1 MIYRKEYYKHPYY
14 FFLKEGRE
22 KITLYYSVENTLSEA
37 RKRDKKI
44 DFNKK
49 DKKYVEKELTKI
61 FQDKK
66 LKSTNDVEKRLSN
79 IKSEIDELVD
89 YDGTFLNSKI
99 PILNPKLSPKGTTDQ
114 EVVAT
119 RQTNNPVTR
128 GLTRVYWGESEDE
141 EGNVVSE
148 VDLSDTFGGLETQ
161 DLNGPK
167 TFEKFHRDF
176 ELPAE
181 EAAERTRQ
189 QGKEPDPREHKKK
202 LKRVPKKIKNNKNY
216 IDTLTLVERRKLEE
230 ERKEKM
236 RKMVE
241 DMVLGK
247 KSKDTEI
254 NKKDSVMSKLLT
266 KNLESIKKIAEKEGI
281 SLSELN
287 KILKK
292 SE

>member
-1 MIYRKEYYKHPYY
+1 MLYRKEYYKHPYY
-14 FFLKEGRE
+14 FFLKEGKE
-22 KITLYYSVENTLSEA
+22 TITLYFSVENTLSEA
-37 RKRDKKI
+37 RKKDEKVT
-44 DFNKK
+44 FNKK
-49 DKKYVEKELTKI
+49 DKKTVEKELTKI

-66 LKSTNDVEKRLSN
+66 SKTTDDVKKRLEKS
-79 IKSEIDELVD
+79 KSEIEELVD
-89 YDGTFLNSKI
+89 YDGTFLSSKI
-99 PILNPKLSPKGTTDQ
+99 PILNPKLSPKGTIDQ
-114 EVVAT
+114 EVAAT

-128 GLTRVYWGESEDE
+128 GYRVYWGESEDE

-148 VDLSDTFGGLETQ
+148 VDLSDTFGGPETQ
-161 DLNGPK
+161 DLNGPE
-167 TFEKFHRDF
+167 TFNKFFKEF

-202 LKRVPKKIKNNKNY
+202 LKRVPKKIRKKKNY

-230 ERKEKM
+230 ERKEQM

-247 KSKDTEI
+247 KSNDKDI
-254 NKKDSVMSKLLT
+254 DKKSSAMSKLLA
-266 KNLESIKKIAEKEGI
+266 KNLESIKKIAEREGVSI
-281 SLSELN
+281 SELI

-292 SE
+292 GE

>member
-1 MIYRKEYYKHPYY
+1 MLYRKEYYKHPYY
-14 FFLKEGRE
+14 FFLKEGKE
-22 KITLYYSVENTLSEA
+22 TITLYFSVQNTLSEA
-37 RKRDKKI
+37 RKKDEKI
-44 DFNKK
+44 SFNKK

-66 LKSTNDVEKRLSN
+66 SKSTEDVKKKLEKV
-79 IKSEIDELVD
+79 KSEIEELVD
-89 YDGTFLNSKI
+89 YDGTFLSSKV
-99 PILNPKLSPKGTTDQ
+99 PILNPKLAPKGTIDQ
-114 EVVAT
+114 EVVQN
-119 RQTNNPVTR
+119 RQPNNPLIR
-128 GLTRVYWGESEDE
+128 GYRVYWGESEDE

-148 VDLSDTFGGLETQ
+148 IDISGTFGGEETQ
-161 DLNGPK
+161 DLNGPQ
-167 TFEKFHRDF
+167 TFNKFFKDF

-189 QGKEPDPREHKKK
+189 QGKEPDAREHNKIK
-202 LKRVPKKIKNNKNY
+202 KRVPKSIKKKKNY
-216 IDTLTLVERRKLEE
+216 IDTLTLVERLKLEE

-247 KSKDTEI
+247 KSNDKEV
-254 NKKDSVMSKLLT
+254 NKKNSAMSKLLT

-281 SLSELN
+281 SVSELI

-292 SE
+292 GE

>member
-1 MIYRKEYYKHPYY
+1 MLYRKEYYKHPYY
-14 FFLKEGRE
+14 FFLKEGKE
-22 KITLYYSVENTLSEA
+22 TITLYFSVQNTLSEA
-37 RKRDKKI
+37 RKKDEKI
-44 DFNKK
+44 SFNKK

-66 LKSTNDVEKRLSN
+66 TKSTEDVKKKLEKV
-79 IKSEIDELVD
+79 KSEIEELVD
-89 YDGTFLNSKI
+89 YDGTFLSSKV
-99 PILNPKLSPKGTTDQ
+99 PILNPKLAPKGTIDQ
-114 EVVAT
+114 EVVQN

-128 GLTRVYWGESEDE
+128 GYRVYWGESEDE

-148 VDLSDTFGGLETQ
+148 IDISGTFGGEETQ
-161 DLNGPK
+161 DLNGPQ
-167 TFEKFHRDF
+167 TFNKFFKDF

-189 QGKEPDPREHKKK
+189 QGKEPDSREHKKK
-202 LKRVPKKIKNNKNY
+202 LKRVPKSIKKKKNY

-247 KSKDTEI
+247 KSNDKEV
-254 NKKDSVMSKLLT
+254 NKKNSAMSKLLT

-281 SLSELN
+281 SVSELI

-292 SE
+292 GE

>member
-1 MIYRKEYYKHPYY
+1 MLYRKEYYKHPYY
-14 FFLKEGRE
+14 FFLKEGKE
-22 KITLYYSVENTLSEA
+22 TITLYFSVENTLSEA
-37 RKRDKKI
+37 RKKDEKI
-44 DFNKK
+44 SFNKK
-49 DKKYVEKELTKI
+49 DKKYIEKELTKI

-66 LKSTNDVEKRLSN
+66 SKSTEEIKKRLEKV
-79 IKSEIDELVD
+79 KSEIDELVD
-89 YDGTFLNSKI
+89 YDGTFLSSKI
-99 PILNPKLSPKGTTDQ
+99 PILNPYLSPKGTTDQ

-128 GLTRVYWGESEDE
+128 GYRVYWGESEDE

-148 VDLSDTFGGLETQ
+148 VDLSDTFGGPETME
-161 DLNGPK
+161 LNGPE
-167 TFEKFHRDF
+167 TFEKFYKDF

-189 QGKEPDPREHKKK
+189 QGKEPDAREHRKK
-202 LKRVPKKIKNNKNY
+202 LKRVPKKIKKKKNY

-247 KSKDTEI
+247 KSKDKEVS
-254 NKKDSVMSKLLT
+254 KKSSAMSKLLT

-281 SLSELN
+281 SVTELI

-292 SE
+292 GE

>member
-1 MIYRKEYYKHPYY
+1 MLYRKEYYKHPYY
-14 FFLKEGRE
+14 FFLKEGKE
-22 KITLYYSVENTLSEA
+22 TITLYFSVQNTLSEA
-37 RKRDKKI
+37 RKKDEKI
-44 DFNKK
+44 SFNKK

-66 LKSTNDVEKRLSN
+66 AKSTEDVKKKLEKV
-79 IKSEIDELVD
+79 KSEIDELVD
-89 YDGTFLNSKI
+89 YDGTFLSSKI
-99 PILNPKLSPKGTTDQ
+99 PILNPKLAPKGTTDQ
-114 EVVAT
+114 EVVQN

-128 GLTRVYWGESEDE
+128 GYRVYWGESEDE

-148 VDLSDTFGGLETQ
+148 IDLSDTFGGPETQ
-161 DLNGPK
+161 DLNGPE
-167 TFEKFHRDF
+167 TFNKFFKEF

-189 QGKEPDPREHKKK
+189 QGKEPDQREHKKK
-202 LKRVPKKIKNNKNY
+202 LKRVPKKIRKKKNY
-216 IDTLTLVERRKLEE
+216 IDTLTLVERRKIEE

-247 KSKDTEI
+247 KSNDKEV
-254 NKKDSVMSKLLT
+254 NKKNSAMSKLLT

-281 SLSELN
+281 SVSELI

-292 SE
+292 GE

>member
-1 MIYRKEYYKHPYY
+1 MLYRKEYYKHPYY
-14 FFLKEGRE
+14 FFLKEGKE
-22 KITLYYSVENTLSEA
+22 TITLYFSVQNTLSEA
-37 RKRDKKI
+37 RKKDEKI
-44 DFNKK
+44 SFNKK

-61 FQDKK
+61 FQEKKAKSTEDVKKK
-66 LKSTNDVEKRLSN
+66 LEKV
-79 IKSEIDELVD
+79 KSEIEELVD
-89 YDGTFLNSKI
+89 YDGTFLSSKV
-99 PILNPKLSPKGTTDQ
+99 PILNPKLAPKGTIDQ
-114 EVVAT
+114 EVVQN

-128 GLTRVYWGESEDE
+128 GYRVYWGESEDE

-148 VDLSDTFGGLETQ
+148 VDLSDTFGGPETMG
-161 DLNGPK
+161 LNGPE
-167 TFEKFHRDF
+167 TFEKFFKDF

-202 LKRVPKKIKNNKNY
+202 LKRVPKSIKKKKNY

-247 KSKDTEI
+247 KSNDKEV
-254 NKKDSVMSKLLT
+254 NKKNSAMSKLLT
-266 KNLESIKKIAEKEGI
+266 KNLESIKKIADKEGI
-281 SLSELN
+281 SVTELI

-292 SE
+292 GE

>member
-1 MIYRKEYYKHPYY
+1 MLYRKEYYKHPYY
-14 FFLKEGRE
+14 FFLKEGKE
-22 KITLYYSVENTLSEA
+22 TIDLYFSVENTLSEA
-37 RKRDKKI
+37 RKKDEKI
-44 DFNKK
+44 SFEKK
-49 DKKYVEKELTKI
+49 DKKFVEKELTKI

-66 LKSTNDVEKRLSN
+66 SKTTDDVKKRLEKS
-79 IKSEIDELVD
+79 KSEIEELVD
-89 YDGTFLNSKI
+89 YDGTFLSSKI
-99 PILNPKLSPKGTTDQ
+99 PILNPKISPKGTTDQ
-114 EVVAT
+114 EVVQN

-128 GLTRVYWGESEDE
+128 GYRVYWGESEDE

-148 VDLSDTFGGLETQ
+148 IDLSDTFGGPETQ
-161 DLNGPK
+161 DLNGPE
-167 TFEKFHRDF
+167 TFNKFFKEF

-202 LKRVPKKIKNNKNY
+202 LKRVPKKIKKNKNY
-216 IDTLTLVERRKLEE
+216 IDTLTLVERRKIEE

-241 DMVLGK
+241 DIVLGK

-254 NKKDSVMSKLLT
+254 NKKDSAMSKLLT

-281 SLSELN
+281 SLSELI

>member
-1 MIYRKEYYKHPYY
+1 MLYRKEYYKHPYY
-14 FFLKEGRE
+14 FFLKEGKE
-22 KITLYYSVENTLSEA
+22 TMTLYFSVENTLTEA
-37 RKRDKKI
+37 RKKDEKI
-44 DFNKK
+44 TFNKK

-61 FQDKK
+61 FQEKK
-66 LKSTNDVEKRLSN
+66 NKTTDDVKKRLEKS
-79 IKSEIDELVD
+79 KSEIEELVD
-89 YDGTFLNSKI
+89 YDGTFLSSKI
-99 PILNPKLSPKGTTDQ
+99 PILNPYLSPKGTTDQ
-114 EVVAT
+114 EVVQN

-128 GLTRVYWGESEDE
+128 GYRVYWGESEDE

-148 VDLSDTFGGLETQ
+148 VDLSDTFGGPETQ
-161 DLNGPK
+161 DLNGPE
-167 TFEKFHRDF
+167 TFNKFFKEF

-202 LKRVPKKIKNNKNY
+202 LKRVPKKIRKKKNY
-216 IDTLTLVERRKLEE
+216 IDTLTLVERRKIEE

-247 KSKDTEI
+247 KSKGTEI
-254 NKKDSVMSKLLT
+254 NKKDSAMSKLLA
-266 KNLESIKKIAEKEGI
+266 KNLESIKKIADKEGI
-281 SLSELN
+281 SVSELI

-292 SE
+292 GE

>member
-1 MIYRKEYYKHPYY
+1 
-14 FFLKEGRE
+14 LKEGKE
-22 KITLYYSVENTLSEA
+22 TITLYFSVQNTLSEA
-37 RKRDKKI
+37 RKKDEKI
-44 DFNKK
+44 SFNKK

-66 LKSTNDVEKRLSN
+66 AKSTEDVKKKLEKV
-79 IKSEIDELVD
+79 KSEIDELVD
-89 YDGTFLNSKI
+89 YDGTFLSSKI
-99 PILNPKLSPKGTTDQ
+99 PILNPKLAPKGTTDQ
-114 EVVAT
+114 EVVQN

-128 GLTRVYWGESEDE
+128 GYRVYWGESEDE

-148 VDLSDTFGGLETQ
+148 IDLSDTFGGPETQ
-161 DLNGPK
+161 DLNGPE
-167 TFEKFHRDF
+167 TFNKFFKEF

-189 QGKEPDPREHKKK
+189 QGKEPDQREHKKK
-202 LKRVPKKIKNNKNY
+202 LKRVPKKIRKKKNY
-216 IDTLTLVERRKLEE
+216 IDTLTLVERRKIEE

-247 KSKDTEI
+247 KSNDKEV
-254 NKKDSVMSKLLT
+254 NKKNSAMSKLLT

-281 SLSELN
+281 SVSELI

-292 SE
+292 GE

>member
-1 MIYRKEYYKHPYY
+1 MLYRKEYYKHPYY
-14 FFLKEGRE
+14 FFLKEGKE
-22 KITLYYSVENTLSEA
+22 TITLYFSVQNTLSEA
-37 RKRDKKI
+37 RKKDEKI
-44 DFNKK
+44 SFNKK

-61 FQDKK
+61 FQEKKAKSTEDVKKK
-66 LKSTNDVEKRLSN
+66 LEKV
-79 IKSEIDELVD
+79 KSEIEELVD
-89 YDGTFLNSKI
+89 YDGTFLSSKV
-99 PILNPKLSPKGTTDQ
+99 PILNPKLSPKGTIDQ
-114 EVVAT
+114 EVVQN

-128 GLTRVYWGESEDE
+128 GYRVYWGESEDE

-148 VDLSDTFGGLETQ
+148 VDLSDTFGGPETMG
-161 DLNGPK
+161 LNGPE
-167 TFEKFHRDF
+167 TFEKFFKDF

-202 LKRVPKKIKNNKNY
+202 LKRVPKSIKKKKNY

-247 KSKDTEI
+247 KSNDKEV
-254 NKKDSVMSKLLT
+254 NKKNSAMSKLLT

-281 SLSELN
+281 SVSELI

-292 SE
+292 GE

>member
-1 MIYRKEYYKHPYY
+1 MLYRKEYYKHPYY
-14 FFLKEGRE
+14 FFLKEGKE
-22 KITLYYSVENTLSEA
+22 TITLYFSVQNTLSEA
-37 RKRDKKI
+37 RKKDEKI
-44 DFNKK
+44 SFNKK

-61 FQDKK
+61 FQEKKAKSTEDVKKK
-66 LKSTNDVEKRLSN
+66 LEKA
-79 IKSEIDELVD
+79 KSEIDELVD
-89 YDGTFLNSKI
+89 YDGTFLSSKI
-99 PILNPKLSPKGTTDQ
+99 PILNPYLSPKGTTDQ

-128 GLTRVYWGESEDE
+128 GYRVYWGESEDE

-148 VDLSDTFGGLETQ
+148 IDISGTFGGEETQ
-161 DLNGPK
+161 DLNGPQ
-167 TFEKFHRDF
+167 TFNKFFKDF

-189 QGKEPDPREHKKK
+189 QGKEPDAREHKKK
-202 LKRVPKKIKNNKNY
+202 LKRVPKSIKKKKNY

-230 ERKEKM
+230 ERTEKM

-247 KSKDTEI
+247 KSNDKEV
-254 NKKDSVMSKLLT
+254 NKNSAMSKLLT

-281 SLSELN
+281 SVSELI

-292 SE
+292 GE

>member
-1 MIYRKEYYKHPYY
+1 MLYRKEYYKHPYY
-14 FFLKEGRE
+14 FFLKEGKE
-22 KITLYYSVENTLSEA
+22 TITLYFSVQNTLSEA
-37 RKRDKKI
+37 RKKDEKI
-44 DFNKK
+44 SFNKK

-61 FQDKK
+61 FQEKKAKSTEDVKKK
-66 LKSTNDVEKRLSN
+66 LEKA
-79 IKSEIDELVD
+79 KSEIDELVD
-89 YDGTFLNSKI
+89 YDGTFLSSKI
-99 PILNPKLSPKGTTDQ
+99 PIINPYLAPKGTTDQ

-128 GLTRVYWGESEDE
+128 GYRVYWGESEDE

-148 VDLSDTFGGLETQ
+148 VDLSDTFGGPETK
-161 DLNGPK
+161 DLNGPQ
-167 TFEKFHRDF
+167 TFNKFFKDF
-176 ELPAE
+176 DLPAE

-189 QGKEPDPREHKKK
+189 QGKEPDPRKHKKK
-202 LKRVPKKIKNNKNY
+202 LKKVPKKIKSKKNY
-216 IDTLTLVERRKLEE
+216 IDTLTLVERKKIEE
-230 ERKEKM
+230 ERKDKM

-247 KSKDTEI
+247 KSNDKEVG
-254 NKKDSVMSKLLT
+254 KKSSVMSKLLT

-281 SLSELN
+281 SVSELI

>member
-1 MIYRKEYYKHPYY
+1 MLYRKEYYKHPYY
-14 FFLKEGRE
+14 FFLKEGRD
-22 KITLYYSVENTLSEA
+22 KITLYYSVETTLTEA
-37 RKRDKKI
+37 RKKDKKM

-49 DKKYVEKELTKI
+49 DKKSIEKELTKI

-66 LKSTNDVEKRLSN
+66 AKTTDDVEKRLEK
-79 IKSEIDELVD
+79 IKSEIEELVD
-89 YDGTFLNSKI
+89 YDGTFLSSKV

-114 EVVAT
+114 EVVQN

-128 GLTRVYWGESEDE
+128 GYRVYWGESEDE
-141 EGNVVSE
+141 EGNIVSE
-148 VDLSDTFGGLETQ
+148 VDLSDTFGGVETME
-161 DLNGPK
+161 LNGPE
-167 TFEKFHRDF
+167 TFEKFYKDF

-189 QGKEPDPREHKKK
+189 QGKEPDSREHRKK
-202 LKRVPKKIKNNKNY
+202 LKRVPKKIKKKKNY
-216 IDTLTLVERRKLEE
+216 IDTLTLIERRKLEE

-247 KSKDTEI
+247 KSNDKEVS
-254 NKKDSVMSKLLT
+254 KKGSAMSKLLT

-281 SLSELN
+281 SVTELI

>member
-1 MIYRKEYYKHPYY
+1 MLYRKEYYKHPYY
-14 FFLKEGRE
+14 FFLKEGKE
-22 KITLYYSVENTLSEA
+22 TITLYFSVENTLSEA
-37 RKRDKKI
+37 RKKDEKVT
-44 DFNKK
+44 FNKK
-49 DKKYVEKELTKI
+49 DKKTVEKELTKI

-66 LKSTNDVEKRLSN
+66 SKTTDDVKKRLEKS
-79 IKSEIDELVD
+79 KSEIEELVD
-89 YDGTFLNSKI
+89 YDGTFLSSKI
-99 PILNPKLSPKGTTDQ
+99 PILNPKLSPKGTIDQ
-114 EVVAT
+114 EVAAT

-128 GLTRVYWGESEDE
+128 GYRVYWGESEDE

-148 VDLSDTFGGLETQ
+148 IDLSDTFGGPETQ

-167 TFEKFHRDF
+167 TFEKFFNEF

-202 LKRVPKKIKNNKNY
+202 LKRVPKKIRKKKNY

-247 KSKDTEI
+247 KSNDKDI
-254 NKKDSVMSKLLT
+254 DKKSSAMSKLLA
-266 KNLESIKKIAEKEGI
+266 KNLESIKKIAEREGVSI
-281 SLSELN
+281 SELI

-292 SE
+292 GE

>member
-1 MIYRKEYYKHPYY
+1 MLYRKEYYKHPYY

-22 KITLYYSVENTLSEA
+22 TITLYFSVENTLSEA
-37 RKRDKKI
+37 RKKDEKI
-44 DFNKK
+44 TFNKK

-66 LKSTNDVEKRLSN
+66 NKTTDDVKKRLEKS
-79 IKSEIDELVD
+79 KSEIEELVD
-89 YDGTFLNSKI
+89 YDGTFLSSKI
-99 PILNPKLSPKGTTDQ
+99 PILNPYLSPKGTTDQ

-128 GLTRVYWGESEDE
+128 GYRVYWGESEDE

-148 VDLSDTFGGLETQ
+148 IDLSDTFGGPETQ

-167 TFEKFHRDF
+167 TFEKFHKDF

-202 LKRVPKKIKNNKNY
+202 LKRVPKKIRNKKNY
-216 IDTLTLVERRKLEE
+216 IDTLTLVERRKIEE

-241 DMVLGK
+241 DIVLGK

-254 NKKDSVMSKLLT
+254 NKKDSAMSKLLT

-281 SLSELN
+281 SLSELI

>member
-1 MIYRKEYYKHPYY
+1 MLYRKEYYKHPYY
-14 FFLKEGRE
+14 FFLKEGKE
-22 KITLYYSVENTLSEA
+22 TITLYFSVENTLSEA
-37 RKRDKKI
+37 RKKDEKVT
-44 DFNKK
+44 FNKK
-49 DKKYVEKELTKI
+49 DKKTVEKELTKI

-66 LKSTNDVEKRLSN
+66 SKTTDDVKKRLEKS
-79 IKSEIDELVD
+79 KSEIEELVD
-89 YDGTFLNSKI
+89 YDGTFLSSKI
-99 PILNPKLSPKGTTDQ
+99 PILNPKLSPKGTIDQ
-114 EVVAT
+114 EVAAT

-128 GLTRVYWGESEDE
+128 GYRVYWGESEDE

-148 VDLSDTFGGLETQ
+148 VDLSDTFGGPETQ
-161 DLNGPK
+161 DLNGPE
-167 TFEKFHRDF
+167 TFNKFFKEF

-202 LKRVPKKIKNNKNY
+202 LKRVPKKIRKNKNY
-216 IDTLTLVERRKLEE
+216 IDTLTLVERRKIEE

-247 KSKDTEI
+247 KSKETEI
-254 NKKDSVMSKLLT
+254 NKKGSAISKLLT

-281 SLSELN
+281 SLSELI

>member
-1 MIYRKEYYKHPYY
+1 MLYRKEYYKHPYY
-14 FFLKEGRE
+14 FFLKEGKE
-22 KITLYYSVENTLSEA
+22 TITLYFSVENTLSEA
-37 RKRDKKI
+37 RKKDEKVT
-44 DFNKK
+44 FNKK
-49 DKKYVEKELTKI
+49 DKKTVEKELTKI

-66 LKSTNDVEKRLSN
+66 SKTTDDVKKRLEKS
-79 IKSEIDELVD
+79 KSEIEELVD
-89 YDGTFLNSKI
+89 YDGTFLSSKI
-99 PILNPKLSPKGTTDQ
+99 PILNPKLSPKGTIDQ
-114 EVVAT
+114 EVAAT

-128 GLTRVYWGESEDE
+128 GYRVYWGESEDE

-148 VDLSDTFGGLETQ
+148 VDLSDTFGGPETQ
-161 DLNGPK
+161 DLNGPE
-167 TFEKFHRDF
+167 TFNKFFKEF

-202 LKRVPKKIKNNKNY
+202 LKRVPKKIRKKKNY

-247 KSKDTEI
+247 KSNDKDI
-254 NKKDSVMSKLLT
+254 DKKSSAMSKLLA
-266 KNLESIKKIAEKEGI
+266 KNLESIKKIAEREGVSI
-281 SLSELN
+281 SELI

-292 SE
+292 GE

>member
-1 MIYRKEYYKHPYY
+1 MLYRKEYYKHPYY
-14 FFLKEGRE
+14 FFLKEGKE
-22 KITLYYSVENTLSEA
+22 TITLYFSVQNTLSEA
-37 RKRDKKI
+37 RKKDEKI
-44 DFNKK
+44 SFNKK
-49 DKKYVEKELTKI
+49 DKKYIEKELTKI

-66 LKSTNDVEKRLSN
+66 SKSTEDVKKRLEKV
-79 IKSEIDELVD
+79 KSEIDELVD
-89 YDGTFLNSKI
+89 YDGTFLSSKI
-99 PILNPKLSPKGTTDQ
+99 PILNPYLSPKGTTDQ

-128 GLTRVYWGESEDE
+128 GYRVYWGESEDE

-148 VDLSDTFGGLETQ
+148 VDISDTFGGPETK
-161 DLNGPK
+161 DLNGPQ
-167 TFEKFHRDF
+167 TFNKFFKDF

-181 EAAERTRQ
+181 EAAQRTKQ

-202 LKRVPKKIKNNKNY
+202 LKRVPKKIKNKKNY
-216 IDTLTLVERRKLEE
+216 IDTLTLIERRKLEE

-241 DMVLGK
+241 DIVLGK
-247 KSKDTEI
+247 KSNDKEVG
-254 NKKDSVMSKLLT
+254 KKNSAMSKLLT

-281 SLSELN
+281 SVTELI

>member
-1 MIYRKEYYKHPYY
+1 MLYRKEYYKHPYY

-22 KITLYYSVENTLSEA
+22 TITLYFSVENTLSEA
-37 RKRDKKI
+37 RKKDEKI
-44 DFNKK
+44 TFNKK

-66 LKSTNDVEKRLSN
+66 NKTTDDVKKRLEKS
-79 IKSEIDELVD
+79 KSEIEELVD
-89 YDGTFLNSKI
+89 YDGTFLSSKI
-99 PILNPKLSPKGTTDQ
+99 PILNPYLSPKGTTDQ

-128 GLTRVYWGESEDE
+128 GYRVYWGESEDE

-148 VDLSDTFGGLETQ
+148 IDLSDTFGGPETQ

-202 LKRVPKKIKNNKNY
+202 LKRVPKKIRKNKNY
-216 IDTLTLVERRKLEE
+216 IDTLTLVERRKIEE

-247 KSKDTEI
+247 KSKETEI
-254 NKKDSVMSKLLT
+254 NKKGSAISKLLT

-281 SLSELN
+281 SLSELI

>member
-1 MIYRKEYYKHPYY
+1 MKKE
-14 FFLKEGRE
+14 
-22 KITLYYSVENTLSEA
+22 VA
-37 RKRDKKI
+37 
-44 DFNKK
+44 
-49 DKKYVEKELTKI
+49 
-61 FQDKK
+61 
-66 LKSTNDVEKRLSN
+66 
-79 IKSEIDELVD
+79 
-89 YDGTFLNSKI
+89 
-99 PILNPKLSPKGTTDQ
+99 
-114 EVVAT
+114 AT

-128 GLTRVYWGESEDE
+128 GGRVYWGESEDE
-141 EGNVVSE
+141 DGNVVSE
-148 VDLSDTFGGLETQ
+148 VNLSDTFGGLETQ
-161 DLNGPK
+161 DLDGPK

-202 LKRVPKKIKNNKNY
+202 LKRVPKKIKKNKNY

-281 SLSELN
+281 SLSELI

>member
-1 MIYRKEYYKHPYY
+1 MLYRKEYYKHPYY
-14 FFLKEGRE
+14 FFLKEGKE
-22 KITLYYSVENTLSEA
+22 TITLYFSVQNTLSEA
-37 RKRDKKI
+37 RKKDEKI
-44 DFNKK
+44 SFNKK

-66 LKSTNDVEKRLSN
+66 AKSTEDVKKKLEKV
-79 IKSEIDELVD
+79 KSEIEELVD
-89 YDGTFLNSKI
+89 YDGTFLSSKV
-99 PILNPKLSPKGTTDQ
+99 PILNPKLAPKGTIDQ
-114 EVVAT
+114 EVVQN

-128 GLTRVYWGESEDE
+128 GYRVYWGESEDE

-148 VDLSDTFGGLETQ
+148 VDLSDTFGGPETMG
-161 DLNGPK
+161 LNGPE
-167 TFEKFHRDF
+167 TFEKFFKDF

-189 QGKEPDPREHKKK
+189 QGKEPDAREHKKK
-202 LKRVPKKIKNNKNY
+202 LKRVPKSIKKKKNY
-216 IDTLTLVERRKLEE
+216 IDTLTLVERSKLEE

-247 KSKDTEI
+247 KSNDKEV
-254 NKKDSVMSKLLT
+254 NKKNSAMSKLLT
-266 KNLESIKKIAEKEGI
+266 KNLESIKKIADKEGI
-281 SLSELN
+281 SVTELI

-292 SE
+292 GE

>member
-1 MIYRKEYYKHPYY
+1 MLYRKEYYKHPYY
-14 FFLKEGRE
+14 FFLKEGKE
-22 KITLYYSVENTLSEA
+22 TITLYFSVQNTLSEA
-37 RKRDKKI
+37 RKKDEKI
-44 DFNKK
+44 SFNKK

-66 LKSTNDVEKRLSN
+66 SKSTEDVKKKLEKV
-79 IKSEIDELVD
+79 KSEIEELVD
-89 YDGTFLNSKI
+89 YDGTFLSSKV
-99 PILNPKLSPKGTTDQ
+99 PILNPKLAPKGTTDQ
-114 EVVAT
+114 EVVQN

-128 GLTRVYWGESEDE
+128 GYRVYWGESEDE

-148 VDLSDTFGGLETQ
+148 VDLSDTFGGPETMG
-161 DLNGPK
+161 LNGPE
-167 TFEKFHRDF
+167 TFEKFFKDF

-189 QGKEPDPREHKKK
+189 QGKEPDSREHKKK
-202 LKRVPKKIKNNKNY
+202 LKRVPKSIKKKKNY

-247 KSKDTEI
+247 KSNDK
-254 NKKDSVMSKLLT
+254 
-266 KNLESIKKIAEKEGI
+266 
-281 SLSELN
+281 
-287 KILKK
+287 
-292 SE
+292 